1 MKRTW
6 LAVTLAVGLVAA
18 TAVSGAVAL
27 GAVDRATRT
36 TPIAAAAKSS
46 PKVVLPPTTGYVDY
60 QLGGA
65 YTVASGVKIVA
76 RDSTDYPARGVY
88 SICYINGFQT
98 QPADRATWLKSR
110 KSLVLHYKGK
120 PVIDENWPDELILD
134 TSTKTKRTAI
144 AKIIS
149 KTITTCAKRN
159 FDAVEIDN
167 LDTFT
172 RSKDKLTSSNN
183 RELAKL
189 YATAA
194 HKAGLAIAQKNSAEY
209 AKSFKKTVKF
219 DFAVAEE
226 CYRWNECSSYT
237 KAYGA
242 RVIDIEYTDDLRGTF
257 ARACDDLGDS
267 VRLMLRDRDLV
278 TPDSPDYVYEHC

>member
-1 MKRTW
+1 MKHSW

-27 GAVDRATRT
+27 GAPQPGPTTQASTAKATIT
-36 TPIAAAAKSS
+36 
-46 PKVVLPPTTGYVDY
+46 LPPTTGYADY

-65 YTVASGVKIVA
+65 YPVGKDIAIVA
-76 RDSTDYPARGVY
+76 RDSTDRPAPGRY

-98 QPADRATWLKSR
+98 QPADRSTWLKSR

-120 PVIDENWPDELILD
+120 PVIDKNWPDELILD
-134 TSTKTKRTAI
+134 TSTKTKRTKI
-144 AKIIS
+144 AKVIT
-149 KTITTCAKRN
+149 KTIASCARRG

-167 LDTFT
+167 LDSFT
-172 RSKDKLTSSNN
+172 RSKKLLTVSNN

-189 YATAA
+189 YASSA

-209 AKSFKKTVKF
+209 AATFKKSVKF

-226 CYRWNECSSYT
+226 CYLWDECGSYT

-257 ARACDDLGDS
+257 ADACRDLDDSLH
-267 VRLMLRDRDLV
+267 LMLRDRDLV
-278 TPDSPDYVYEHC
+278 TPESSDYVYEHC

>member
-1 MKRTW
+1 MKHTW
-6 LAVTLAVGLVAA
+6 LAVTLAGGLVAA
-18 TAVSGAVAL
+18 TAVTGAVAL
-27 GAVDRATRT
+27 SAPQKNAGTDAATL
-36 TPIAAAAKSS
+36 AKAT
-46 PKVVLPPTTGYVDY
+46 VTLPPTTGYADY

-65 YTVASGVKIVA
+65 YPVGKDVTIVA
-76 RDSTDYPARGVY
+76 RDSTDRPAPNRY
-88 SICYINGFQT
+88 SICYINGFQS
-98 QPADRATWLKSR
+98 QPADRSTWLKSR
-110 KSLVLHYKGK
+110 PSLVLKYKGK
-120 PVIDENWPDELILD
+120 PVIDKNWPDELILD
-134 TSTKTKRTAI
+134 TSTKTKRTKI
-144 AKIIS
+144 AKVIG
-149 KTITTCAKRN
+149 KTITSCAKRG

-167 LDTFT
+167 LDSFT
-172 RSKDKLTSSNN
+172 RSKKLLTVSNN

-189 YATAA
+189 FTKSA

-209 AKSFKKTVKF
+209 ASTFKKQVGF

-257 ARACDDLGDS
+257 ADACKDLGDS

-278 TPDSPDYVYEHC
+278 TPDSKDYVYQHC

>member
-27 GAVDRATRT
+27 GAPQAPDTGKST
-36 TPIAAAAKSS
+36 SAASAK
-46 PKVVLPPTTGYVDY
+46 KAITLPPTTGYADY

-65 YTVASGVKIVA
+65 YPVASDITIVA
-76 RDSTDYPARGVY
+76 RDSTDRPAPGRY
-88 SICYINGFQT
+88 SICYVNGFQT
-98 QPADRATWLKSR
+98 QPADRSTWLKSR

-120 PVIDENWPDELILD
+120 PVIDKNWPDELIVD
-134 TSTKTKRTAI
+134 TSTKTKRTKI
-144 AKIIS
+144 AKIIG
-149 KTITTCAKRN
+149 KTITSCANRG
-159 FDAVEIDN
+159 FDAIEIDN
-167 LDTFT
+167 LDSFT
-172 RSKDKLTSSNN
+172 RSKKLLSVGNN

-189 YATAA
+189 YASAA

-209 AKSFKKTVKF
+209 AKQFKKQVRF